1 MSATCAVCELPVD
14 GPAFA
19 DADLHVE
26 CAMARVTEDAAVAL
40 AGAIGLVLVPL
51 IIVWAG

>member
-1 MSATCAVCELPVD
+1 MSATCAACELPID

-26 CAMARVTEDAAVAL
+26 CAMARVTQDAVVTL
-40 AGAIGLVLVPL
+40 AGAIALVLAPL
-51 IIVWAG
+51 VIVWAG